1 MHSRLPLQSRSTP
14 PLNLPFLVLVCPHC
28 RRPALRAPAS
38 PDLLRSIHCTEPSPS
53 RVTSSFVSF
62 ISFFVCPPRSSGF
75 FFFFYLLP
83 CVSLLVFVARR
94 SVSAS
99 PTRQAVRPISRA
111 TALRNG
117 AVACWCSPT
126 TSDQIRHFRLPLL
139 DTLQRPP
146 PTEEKQKPVGLDTY
160 IPLVRIDASCAAP
173 PHTLF
178 VLSSTSKHPLHPC
191 VAPSTHPAPPHR
203 AFSPSLLFFGAS
215 RVEPSA

>member
-1 MHSRLPLQSRSTP
+1 MSPPGFARARKSRPLTLNPLYRALAISRHVVVCFFHLIFRLSST
-14 PLNLPFLVLVCPHC
+14 
-28 RRPALRAPAS
+28 
-38 PDLLRSIHCTEPSPS
+38 LL
-53 RVTSSFVSF
+53 
-62 ISFFVCPPRSSGF
+62 GLF